1 MTSVMP
7 IGGISSRYTHGTAVP
22 KGPAWCPTVIHDV
35 VQDCGN
41 RAVKKLLHPV
51 MGVSGIPG
59 SIMLLPLLYPEQKQ
73 HNYAVLLLFWI
84 QQGQSIIEPGM
95 QLTRQHACK
104 SKRRQRRKLSRGAGS
119 QRDQFNSP
127 QSREKVHTMHSDYGN
142 TGRKRKMQMCRST
155 RCTCTFRFNFII

>member
-7 IGGISSRYTHGTAVP
+7 IGGISSRSTHGTAVP
-22 KGPAWCPTVIHDV
+22 KGPAWCLTVIHDV

-104 SKRRQRRKLSRGAGS
+104 SKRRQRRKLRRPEPAHNGINSTPRRAGRRYIPCIRIMATRAGKERCKCVGPPGA
-119 QRDQFNSP
+119 P
-127 QSREKVHTMHSDYGN
+127 ALSDLI
-142 TGRKRKMQMCRST
+142 S
-155 RCTCTFRFNFII
+155 